1 MLLIHRTESLT
12 QLARLKLCYWVQL
25 FSNEVEMLFQLMGRK
40 NVEPTVCIKYICK
53 RLEVRTLYCSLPKGF
68 YQGVGRSSEG
78 CCLYREQKLLINIFQ
93 TFSLFIKYSI
103 LSFLFF
109 FFFFDVLLHWV
120 ILFCFMIT
128 SVGQDMSLALFNWC
142 FDISLTTFWNSPS
155 GRGRVTPEG
164 WLTTT
169 SFISCFCHR
178 VLFLTL

>member
-40 NVEPTVCIKYICK
+40 KVEPTVCIKYICK

-109 FFFFDVLLHWV
+109 FFLMSCCIELYCFVSWLLLWGRICLLLYLIGVLTFHSLPSGTLPLEEAVLL
-120 ILFCFMIT
+120 LK
-128 SVGQDMSLALFNWC
+128 GD
-142 FDISLTTFWNSPS
+142 
-155 GRGRVTPEG
+155 
-164 WLTTT
+164 
-169 SFISCFCHR
+169 
-178 VLFLTL
+178 